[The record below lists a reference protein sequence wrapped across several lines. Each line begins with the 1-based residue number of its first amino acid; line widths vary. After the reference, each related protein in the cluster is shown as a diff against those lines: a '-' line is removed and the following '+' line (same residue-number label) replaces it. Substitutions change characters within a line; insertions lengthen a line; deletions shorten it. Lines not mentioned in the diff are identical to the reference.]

1 MSFWDKVKSD
11 VPKSFKEGM
20 EVIRLKAEQLTA
32 EGKKQIQLFDLKN
45 RVHKEMADLGGA
57 VYGSTKENPKSDPK
71 VKKIMGSIKKM
82 ESQISKLEKM
92 KGPTKKKAKKKTAR
106 KKTAKKKSA

>member
-1 MSFWDKVKSD
+1 MDFGFSDEQEMLRQTARSFLDENCPSAV
-11 VPKSFKEGM
+11 VRQLM
-20 EVIRLKAEQLTA
+20 EDDRGYDPNLW
-32 EGKKQIQLFDLKN
+32 
-45 RVHKEMADLGGA
+45 KEMADLGGA